1 MENAMNELISN
12 QGEFA
17 VHEDARKCTICENGL
32 NEQQQTAIEM
42 LILGKAV
49 GAVAKALQ
57 IAPSTLYRWR
67 QDELFRE
74 ALDARRAEVW
84 GGATDRLK
92 DLVHPSIEVMAE
104 HLADRYDRARF
115 RAASMVLRLVNLK
128 QQGASIE

>member
-1 MENAMNELISN
+1 MNSNPEELSASENL
-12 QGEFA
+12 
-17 VHEDARKCTICENGL
+17 RKCPNRENGL
-32 NEQQQTAIEM
+32 NEKRLAAIEM

-49 GAVAKALQ
+49 GAVAKALE
-57 IAPSTLYRWR
+57 IDPRTLYRWR
-67 QDELFRE
+67 QDELFCE
-74 ALDARRAEVW
+74 ALHARRAEVW

-128 QQGASIE
+128 QQGANI

>member
-1 MENAMNELISN
+1 MNEMIANHS
-12 QGEFA
+12 ESA
-17 VHEDARKCTICENGL
+17 VHEDARKCTIRENGL

-128 QQGASIE
+128 QQGAEID